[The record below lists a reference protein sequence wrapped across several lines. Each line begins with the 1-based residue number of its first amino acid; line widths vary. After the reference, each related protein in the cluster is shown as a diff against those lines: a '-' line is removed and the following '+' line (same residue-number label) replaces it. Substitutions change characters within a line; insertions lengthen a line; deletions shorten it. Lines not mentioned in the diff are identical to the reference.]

1 MYLVILQ
8 GMSVHLFFLSLK
20 VGDIYSWYLPVSNV
34 TRCKCSFFDEF
45 TNKIFSFP
53 ASNAIPNGY
62 KVTTE
67 NKNMFVRVTAS
78 RLKNI
83 QSATF
88 LQNYSHWS
96 RDANWNNSQAKIRE
110 INPHKPVRYAFP
122 PIHSTL
128 SLSDLTSN
136 FPYCLPYKSK
146 DKIQL
151 QKTRY

>member
-45 TNKIFSFP
+45 TNKLFSFP

-62 KVTTE
+62 IVTTE

-78 RLKNI
+78 RLKN
-83 QSATF
+83 
-88 LQNYSHWS
+88 LQRPRFS
-96 RDANWNNSQAKIRE
+96 KIILIGHVMLTE
-110 INPHKPVRYAFP
+110 ISPKQRYE
-122 PIHSTL
+122 
-128 SLSDLTSN
+128 
-136 FPYCLPYKSK
+136 K
-146 DKIQL
+146 
-151 QKTRY
+151 